1 MSNVNRHPT
10 AAELRD
16 LRYAPL
22 LGNHAP
28 QQLDRLFLISLRR
41 KYLYCPV
48 SKVANS
54 SIKAFLYEAELRN
67 NGFAKTARD
76 FNTAQVHN
84 LLFGPLLQPYQL
96 PGTLLD
102 EVLYGADYLRFLF
115 VRHPVDRLVSCYLDR
130 VKTAGSVPNKVIQ
143 RALGVTEPDDIRF
156 GDFVGVV
163 AGQEIKEMNPHW
175 RPVYY
180 EACCD
185 KLSYDRVLRFENLH
199 GDLKALLA
207 ELYPRVAKSI
217 DVELNLSPAKTQA
230 GGRVAEFVT
239 PEIRKTIEEIYAKD
253 FEAFSY

>member
-1 MSNVNRHPT
+1 MSNVRRHPT
-10 AAELRD
+10 PAEMRD
-16 LRYAPL
+16 LRYGRL
-22 LGNHAP
+22 LGNHVP

-54 SIKAFLYEAELRN
+54 SIKAFLYEAELRD
-67 NGFAKTARD
+67 NGFPKTARD

-84 LLFGPLLQPYQL
+84 VLFGPLLQPYQL
-96 PGTLLD
+96 PEALLE
-102 EVLYGADYLRFLF
+102 EVLYGDEYMRFLF

-143 RALGVTEPDDIRF
+143 RALGVKDPDDIKF

-163 AGQEIKEMNPHW
+163 AGQKLKDMNPHW

-199 GDLKALLA
+199 DDLKSLLA
-207 ELYPRVAKSI
+207 ELYPRVSESI
-217 DVELNLSPAKTQA
+217 DVELNLSPAKTAA

-239 PEIRKTIEEIYAKD
+239 PEIRSMIEEIYAKD
-253 FEAFSY
+253 FAAFGY